1 MIETSDKVEPVHPS
15 ATVVLVRD
23 GSDSIETL
31 LLQRNKA
38 LRHMGGMWVFP
49 GGRIDEADRPPSG
62 DDYEAALNAAIR
74 ETREE
79 AGLELDRDQLVYFAH
94 WTTPEGARKRFA
106 TWFFLAILEDDQEVV
121 VDGSEIAHH
130 QWMTPERALAELA
143 DQDNPFRIM
152 PPTFVSL
159 VDLQPFACCC
169 DARAAM
175 DERDAIIYEPRMV
188 FVEDGICFL
197 YQGDAGYEKQEI
209 QPEGPEHRVYM
220 VNDQLEYIRRL

>member
-1 MIETSDKVEPVHPS
+1 MPNDGTAVFSTSGKVITFAGFLRAYVE
-15 ATVVLVRD
+15 
-23 GSDSIETL
+23 GSDDP
-31 LLQRNKA
+31 K
-38 LRHMGGMWVFP
+38 
-49 GGRIDEADRPPSG
+49 
-62 DDYEAALNAAIR
+62 
-74 ETREE
+74 
-79 AGLELDRDQLVYFAH
+79 
-94 WTTPEGARKRFA
+94 
-106 TWFFLAILEDDQEVV
+106 
-121 VDGSEIAHH
+121 
-130 QWMTPERALAELA
+130 AELA